1 MPEFQFQSTKTDYLA
16 YQLYVASTSPRI
28 LRKRKKGKY
37 LVTIVYVVLSILI
50 LINNVNFLGFAFL
63 AFALMWFLFYP
74 IYEAKKYIKHFET
87 FYEENFDKKQGTDV
101 RIELGEHEI
110 KAFDYAG
117 EGKRRIDSIEEI
129 AETQHH
135 VFVKLSPGMAYII
148 PKYRIENHLELN
160 QWVKSTCQKYNIPHI
175 VDMNWKWPKFIVN

>member
-1 MPEFQFQSTKTDYLA
+1 
-16 YQLYVASTSPRI
+16 

-37 LVTIVYVVLSILI
+37 LVTVVYIVLSVLI
-50 LINNVNFLGFAFL
+50 MLNELNYLGFAFL
-63 AFALMWFLFYP
+63 VFALLWFLLYP
-74 IYEAKKYIKHFET
+74 IYEAKKYIKHYEI

-101 RIELGEHEI
+101 RIELGDDEI

-117 EGKRRIDSIEEI
+117 EGKRRIDTLEEI

-148 PKYRIENHLELN
+148 PKYRIENKAALAN
-160 QWVKSTCQKYNIPHI
+160 WVKSTCMKYNIKHI
-175 VDMNWKWPKFIVN
+175 VDMNWKWPKFHIN